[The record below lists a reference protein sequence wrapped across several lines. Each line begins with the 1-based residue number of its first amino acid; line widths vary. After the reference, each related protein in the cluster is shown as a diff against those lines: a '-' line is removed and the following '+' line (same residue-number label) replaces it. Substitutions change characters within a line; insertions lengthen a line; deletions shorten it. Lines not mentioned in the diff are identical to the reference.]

1 MASFSR
7 TDLPSAL
14 HGATEWSESPIQT
27 EDGLLD
33 LLRTQPQIKKELVRR
48 ANPPLLE
55 GGRPRL
61 PGKWPL
67 AYLLF
72 VASREPTIKRWW
84 KRTDT
89 RIWQRCGFITGPKYD
104 TVHHHFARLEE
115 HAEDYR
121 WAASELIAVAVRE
134 SGGLVGRDIHV
145 DGTEAET
152 NSRLFHD
159 CADGGCPRGIKT
171 GKSPLSKAPTP
182 LAQEARQRGAEQL
195 PGSDSSS
202 EALQVQSLP
211 EGTKRIKLSNGCWYR
226 TSDPSAGVRVY
237 AGPRGHG
244 AKRFWLGFNNMKAI
258 DHYTGA
264 VLATWTVPADVN
276 ESSAYPHLLNQV
288 IENSGQ
294 VPRAVA
300 GDRGLSI
307 NSVFETNTK
316 LGVAS
321 VFPWRAAN
329 GSEQRENAGTKHYDR
344 HGIPLC
350 QKCQGPGRFVRFAAG
365 DNPRLWFECQAG
377 CGPGSV
383 VCSRGWRYLLPLWR
397 TEEAYLALRH
407 SHGHYEKAHWRW
419 RDQWLVGPDSVT
431 NRPRRRG
438 IACQQLRGQAALLLE
453 WLVVCWR
460 QGWLGNPRENENKSF
475 KNRAWRQAERL
486 FRARDKLGLTRPP
499 VARARTG

>member
-14 HGATEWSESPIQT
+14 HGATDWSESPVQT

-33 LLRTQPQIKKELVRR
+33 LLKTQSKIKKELIRR

-72 VASREPTIKRWW
+72 VAAREPTVKRWL

-89 RIWQRCGFITGPKYD
+89 RIWQRCGFVGKPKYD

-115 HAEDYR
+115 HAEAFR
-121 WAASELIAVAVRE
+121 WAATELIAVAVRE
-134 SGGLVGRDIHV
+134 SGGLVGRDVHI

-159 CADGGCPRGIKT
+159 CPDGTCPRGIKR

-182 LAQEARQRGAEQL
+182 LAQEARQKGAEQL
-195 PGSDSSS
+195 PDSASAS
-202 EALQVQSLP
+202 EALESQPLP
-211 EGTKRIKLSNGCWYR
+211 EGAKRIKLSNGCWYR
-226 TSDPSAGVRVY
+226 CSDRSAGVRVY

-244 AKRFWLGFNNMKAI
+244 AKRFWVGFNNLKAV
-258 DHYTGA
+258 DHFTGA
-264 VLATWTVPADVN
+264 VLATYTVPADVN

-288 IENSGQ
+288 IENAGQ
-294 VPRAVA
+294 IPRAVV
-300 GDRGLSI
+300 GDRGFSLA
-307 NSVFETNTK
+307 SVFETNTRM
-316 LGVAS
+316 GVAS
-321 VFPWRAAN
+321 VFPWRKVK
-329 GSEQRENAGTKHYDR
+329 ENEDRDSVGTKHYDC

-350 QKCQGPGRFVRFAAG
+350 QKCQGPTRFVRFRAEPT
-365 DNPRLWFECQAG
+365 PRLWFDCLAG

-407 SHGHYEKAHWRW
+407 SHDHYEKVHWNW
-419 RDQWLVGPDSVT
+419 RDRWLVGPDSNT
-431 NRPRRRG
+431 IRPRRRG
-438 IACQQLRGQAALLLE
+438 IACQQLRAQAALLLE
-453 WLVVCWR
+453 WLIVCWR
-460 QGWLGNPRENENKSF
+460 QGWLGNPRVNMKEAF
-475 KNRAWRQAERL
+475 KTRAQQQVERL
-486 FRARDKLGLTRPP
+486 FRSRERRGLTRPP